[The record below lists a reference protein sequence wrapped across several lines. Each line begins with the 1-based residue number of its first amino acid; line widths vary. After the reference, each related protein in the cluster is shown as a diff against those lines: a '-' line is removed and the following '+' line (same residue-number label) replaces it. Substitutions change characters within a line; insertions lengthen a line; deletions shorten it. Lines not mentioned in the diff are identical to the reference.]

1 MITRLAVVVLLSVL
15 SARIADASSFG
26 RTSGQFGVST
36 SGSAQYVIPIWAP
49 PGPRGVQPKISLV
62 YDSQA
67 GIGTVG
73 LGWTLSGLGSISRC
87 NRTFAQDTVPAPVAL
102 ATTDGYCINGKRLRL
117 TGGTYGAD
125 ASTYQTEIADF
136 SSVTAHGAAGQ
147 GPAYFTVQARDGV
160 TYDYGFVDANGNGAN
175 SQVLATGT
183 TTAAAWMLS
192 KVIDRAGNNY
202 VINYS
207 SSSGTAIPSA
217 ILWTPTSAG
226 ASTYTYSMQFNYTI
240 LSKGSNRKPGPM
252 APQRPGR
259 TTIAPRQAVSTLTT
273 RLQWSKPTSMW
284 VARRSIVRIHI
295 WTPSIA
301 HWLRASKCSAE
312 RTIET
317 KFNTTIWAMCIN
329 KRRRAPLLVAHIIG
343 PRILTTRSIGC

>member
-1 MITRLAVVVLLSVL
+1 MITRLAMVVLLSVL

-67 GIGTVG
+67 GIGAVG

-102 ATTDGYCINGKRLRL
+102 ATTDGYCINGNRLRL

-136 SSVTAHGAAGQ
+136 SNVTAHGAAGQ
-147 GPAYFTVQARDGV
+147 GPAYFTVQARDGL

-207 SSSGTAIPSA
+207 SSSGTANPSA

-226 ASTYTYSMQFNYTI
+226 ACTYTYTMQFNYTTNVPQGTVYQYLGGTVATNNQLLSSIEI
-240 LSKGSNRKPGPM
+240 LNGATVLKDYFLGYQASPSTGRNELNSIKECADSTQTNCLLPSNVSYQAGT
-252 APQRPGR
+252 AGVSSTA
-259 TTIAPRQAVSTLTT
+259 TTALSSTG
-273 RLQWSKPTSMW
+273 
-284 VARRSIVRIHI
+284 A
-295 WTPSIA
+295 
-301 HWLRASKCSAE
+301 
-312 RTIET
+312 TI
-317 KFNTTIWAMCIN
+317 
-329 KRRRAPLLVAHIIG
+329 
-343 PRILTTRSIGC
+343 